1 MREVEY
7 ARLVGDFQHSVHAL
21 QHGLDV
27 RVADGLTVALDP
39 GDAVDPAVAG
49 LTALLV
55 EAAVPV
61 FAVGP
66 RAQSLEDIY
75 RRVATAPKRQQEA
88 A

>member
-1 MREVEY
+1 
-7 ARLVGDFQHSVHAL
+7 
-21 QHGLDV
+21 
-27 RVADGLTVALDP
+27 LTVALDP

-61 FAVGP
+61 FAIGP

-75 RRVATAPKRQQEA
+75 RRVAVPAPRQVEA